1 LDAIL
6 SSACRNHP
14 NWAARG
20 SPITAPPPLAPC
32 AERRIQA
39 AIRLAAVEIKEAGG
53 DEALADYL
61 RSTLTTVLA
70 VALAERVSEDLP
82 ATDRNADHGRA
93 FSLTR

>member
-1 LDAIL
+1 MA
-6 SSACRNHP
+6 
-14 NWAARG
+14 
-20 SPITAPPPLAPC
+20 APPPLARC

-70 VALAERVSEDLP
+70 VALAERGSEEACRLLTETLITAEHCLP
-82 ATDRNADHGRA
+82 HA
-93 FSLTR
+93 